1 MTRSLSKAKKIGLK
15 KLAYSCCVLLLAFAP
30 LSYAKANDEALEK
43 RIDDILARMSLEE
56 KIGQMS
62 LRDWGIYE
70 QDDMATIKQLVR
82 EGKVG
87 GFLNVAFSSVDKQA
101 FGELQRIAVE
111 QSPNKIPLL
120 FGQDVIHGY
129 KTIFPI
135 PLGQA
140 ASWNPNLVERG
151 ARIAAQEASTDGIR
165 WTFAPMIDISR
176 DPRWGRIA
184 ETLGEDPHL
193 ASVLGVAM
201 TKGFQTDDPTQPT
214 ALAASGK
221 HFAGYGADEGG
232 RDYNAGYISEGLLRD
247 VYLRPFKASVDAGM
261 MTLMSSY
268 STLNDVPATGSKF
281 LMQQILRD
289 EWKFDGFVV
298 SDWNAVLEMIPHG
311 FARDEKHAAELAANA
326 GIDFEMYTDSYEKHL
341 PALIREGKFSL
352 AQLDTAVRNML
363 RIKLRLGLWD
373 NPYPR
378 GGQEQ
383 VFLNKEFLA
392 VARVSARESFVLLKN
407 NQQRLP
413 LNKKQTVAVIGPL
426 ADAPHEQLGT
436 WIYDG
441 DKKDSRT
448 FLPAIQEYLGK
459 NKVIYAQGLTHSRD
473 TSTKGFAAALAA
485 AKKAD
490 VIVYVGGEE
499 SILSGEGHSR
509 GDIRLPGAQQ
519 QLIAQLA
526 ATGIP
531 LVQVI
536 MAGRPIQLDQTLA
549 QSDALLMAWHPGTM
563 AGPALVDVLF
573 GEVSPSGRLPLTWPV
588 AVGQIPIYYNHMNTG
603 RPATDS
609 NYTRIEKIGV
619 GVFQHQPGNSSNLL
633 DLGHKPQFPFGYG
646 LTYSSFSY
654 DKLQLSAT
662 EIALGKSL
670 TASAVIKNT
679 GKVAATEVVQLY
691 VQDVVGDVT
700 RPVRELK
707 NFERV
712 YLQPGESKTVSFILH
727 TDELAFHNQAMQLVT
742 EPGEFKLWI
751 AADAESGLEGSFVV
765 K

>member
-1 MTRSLSKAKKIGLK
+1 MK
-15 KLAYSCCVLLLAFAP
+15 KLAHYCWLLLLVFVP
-30 LSYAKANDEALEK
+30 LSGSAAQDPALEK
-43 RIDDILARMSLEE
+43 HIDQLLARMSLEE
-56 KIGQMS
+56 KIGQMA
-62 LRDWGIYE
+62 LRDWGMY
-70 QDDMATIKQLVR
+70 DAKQVDEMKQAVR
-82 EGKVG
+82 DGKIG
-87 GFLNVAFSSVDKQA
+87 GFLNVSFSNVDKHA
-101 FGELQRIAVE
+101 FRELQRIAVE
-111 QSPNKIPLL
+111 ESPNKIPLL

-140 ASWNPNLVERG
+140 ASWNPQLIEQG
-151 ARIAAQEASTDGIR
+151 ARVAAQEATADGIR

-201 TKGFQTDDPTQPT
+201 TKGFQTDDPTDPT
-214 ALAASGK
+214 SMAACGK
-221 HFAGYGADEGG
+221 HFVGYGAAEGG

-247 VYLRPFKASVDAGM
+247 VYLRPFKAAIDAGM

-281 LMQQILRD
+281 LMRKILRD
-289 EWKFDGFVV
+289 EWQFDGFVV

-311 FARDEKHAAELAANA
+311 FARDEKHAAELSANA

-341 PALIREGKFSL
+341 PALIREGKFSV
-352 AQLDTAVRNML
+352 AQLDEAVRNML
-363 RIKLRLGLWD
+363 RIKLRLGLWK

-383 VFLNKEFLA
+383 IFLNEEFLA
-392 VARVSARESFVLLKN
+392 AARVAAQQSFVLLKN
-407 NQQRLP
+407 DKQRLP
-413 LNKKQTVAVIGPL
+413 LNKNQTVAVIGPL

-441 DKKDSRT
+441 DKKDTRT
-448 FLPAIQEYLGK
+448 FLPALQQYLGSS
-459 NKVIYAQGLTHSRD
+459 KVIFAQGLTHSRD
-473 TSTKGFAAALAA
+473 NSTKGFAAAIAA

-490 VIVYVGGEE
+490 VVVYVGGEE

-519 QLIAQLA
+519 QLLAELA
-526 ATGIP
+526 ATGKP

-563 AGPALVDVLF
+563 GGPALVDVLY

-609 NYTRIEKIGV
+609 NYTRIDKIGV

-633 DLGHKPQFPFGYG
+633 DYGHKPQFPFGYG
-646 LTYSSFSY
+646 LTYSNFSY

-662 EIALGKSL
+662 EISLGQTL

-679 GKVAATEVVQLY
+679 GKVAATETVQLY
-691 VQDVVGDVT
+691 VQDIVGDVT

-707 NFERV
+707 NFQRIH
-712 YLQPGESKTVSFILH
+712 LQPGQLQTVTFTLH

-742 EPGEFKLWI
+742 EPGEFNLWI
-751 AADAESGLEGSFVV
+751 AANAESGLQASFNV